1 MTPYQTY
8 QRDYQKKYRAEN
20 KGKIKALQQR
30 WRGDRANRVRDRL
43 RRLGLDYSLVEV
55 ILTMPQICGICGS
68 EPNGKDL
75 HIDHDHAT
83 GAFRGLLCHSCNV
96 GIGHFKEDPE
106 VLDAAKRYLLSRF
119 DSAEKIPGENRFNQ

>member
-1 MTPYQTY
+1 
-8 QRDYQKKYRAEN
+8 
-20 KGKIKALQQR
+20 
-30 WRGDRANRVRDRL
+30 
-43 RRLGLDYSLVEV
+43 
-55 ILTMPQICGICGS
+55 MPQICGICGS

-119 DSAEKIPGENRFNQ
+119 DSAEKIPGENSFNQ